1 MRKISTRSRTAFT
14 FIIITSA
21 IVLILSVLFSINGYL
36 ILENKIQNDLNV
48 KYLEITNAYI
58 NLYSKNLRTKD
69 LDIDS
74 LKKITQI
81 DQVSLIIYNKEK
93 EIIGNYGDFKISIE
107 VENNR
112 NSSTIEIENKEK
124 LEIYMDEKDLDLALT
139 KTAID
144 TATGIDGEQFRVF
157 SGPIINSR
165 NETIG
170 IIQIAS
176 ADTTFKELIASY
188 IISTFLTSFLI
199 LIISIYTSK
208 KISNWLLEPLMLT
221 TSRLRNIDLSSLH
234 KRVPTPDNIPEGDP
248 LYLISKEFNTLLGRL
263 EKANIKQKNFI
274 SNASHELKTPL
285 AVINSSVDLIE
296 LGDPKENEAQ
306 VKLIRREIR
315 SMKELLENLLF
326 LSRLEN
332 KPQINERDSA
342 NFRTVLSEVL
352 KKYDK
357 QITSKKLILNLNKV
371 DEISIPL
378 HKDYLVQLLN
388 NLISNSIKYS
398 YVKGKIEIFITK
410 KGDTFIFGIKDNG
423 IGINKID
430 QEKIFDRF
438 FRAKNAIKAN
448 KGNGLGLAI
457 VKDICDLHNFDIKLF
472 SSENE
477 GTKILISGK
486 LNN

>member
-1 MRKISTRSRTAFT
+1 MQQISTRNRTALS
-14 FIIITSA
+14 FIIITSI
-21 IVLILSVLFSINGYL
+21 IVLVLSTLFSINGYF
-36 ILENKIQNDLNV
+36 ILENKIRDELNI

-58 NLYSKNLRTKD
+58 NLYSRDLQTKD
-69 LDIDS
+69 LDIDA

-93 EIIGNYGDFKISIE
+93 VIIGNYGDFKIN
-107 VENNR
+107 VELNSR
-112 NSSTIEIENKEK
+112 NPGSSIEIENKEK

-139 KTAID
+139 KSSID
-144 TATGIDGEQFRVF
+144 TATGIDGKQFRVF
-157 SGPIINSR
+157 SGPIVNSR

-176 ADTTFKELIASY
+176 ADSTFKELITSY
-188 IISTFLTSFLI
+188 IISTFITSFLI
-199 LIISIYTSK
+199 LIISIYISK
-208 KISNWLLEPLMLT
+208 KISNWLLKPLMLT

-234 KRVPTPDNIPEGDP
+234 KRVPIPKNIPKDDP
-248 LYLISKEFNTLLGRL
+248 LFLISHEFNTLLGRL
-263 EKANIKQKNFI
+263 EKANLKQKNFI

-296 LGDPKENEAQ
+296 LGETKETESQ
-306 VKLIRREIR
+306 VKLIRKEIR
-315 SMKELLENLLF
+315 TMKELIENLLF
-326 LSRLEN
+326 LSKLEN
-332 KPQINERDSA
+332 ITKLNNKEFS
-342 NFRTVLSEVL
+342 NFKDLLLNVIA
-352 KKYDK
+352 KYEK
-357 QITSKKLILNLNKV
+357 QISAKKLTFNINNV
-371 DEISIPL
+371 EDISIPI
-378 HKDYLVQLLN
+378 HRDYLIQLLN

-398 YVKGKIEIFITK
+398 YVKGEIEVFSNK
-410 KGDTFIFGIKDNG
+410 QGSEFIFGVKDNG
-423 IGINKID
+423 IGISKQD

-457 VKDICDLHNFDIKLF
+457 VKDICDLHNFEIKIS

-477 GTKILISGK
+477 GTTFKISGT